1 MNVMKKAAIL
11 IFFVFLISTG
21 NAQSKDKTKEP
32 RYHQHKGF
40 FLAMSVGPNFASIT
54 DEVAGDYNLKFNGT
68 GAQFDFKIG
77 GAIKENL
84 ILHATLVSNTMSGPD
99 VTSGGSS
106 QATSNNL
113 SLGETM
119 FGAGITYYYMPINI
133 FFSGSLGIGTFSL
146 SDYDTKDSFS
156 TDGGFSMQLK
166 VGKNWWISKKWG
178 LGIAVTYGKTKLTNT
193 PGGGVEEFMNSNN
206 FGILFNASLN

>member
-1 MNVMKKAAIL
+1 MKKAVLL
-11 IFFVFLISTG
+11 IFFVSMISMG
-21 NAQSKDKTKEP
+21 NAQTIDKTKEP
-32 RYHQHKGF
+32 GYHKHKGF
-40 FLAMSVGPNFASIT
+40 FLSMSVGPNFGSIT
-54 DEVAGDYNLKFNGT
+54 DEVVGDYSLKFNGT

-84 ILHATLVSNTMSGPD
+84 ILHATLISNTMSGPD
-99 VTSGGSS
+99 ITSGGSS

-133 FFSGSLGIGTFSL
+133 FLSGSLGIGTFSL

-156 TDGGFSMQLK
+156 TDGGFSM
-166 VGKNWWISKKWG
+166 
-178 LGIAVTYGKTKLTNT
+178 
-193 PGGGVEEFMNSNN
+193 
-206 FGILFNASLN
+206 